1 MAESQETGREAPS
14 CGETRQRRD
23 AKGDGLPEAAGGSPV
38 ASADPEVEAE
48 KMTGHP
54 EKRPTPAGFG
64 LEIDD
69 SVGEASRSLS
79 DAREGAAASAGTGT
93 RENRLRRFLDRLRG
107 SIFRERPKSGPEST
121 VPPNLRPWTGEILP
135 HVRETR
141 DDGPL
146 VHLMDWIAWHSTLP
160 ADRYILHA
168 ERRRRRRESRVGRAL
183 RRFAAAVVGHAPGAP
198 PWLEEDREREDR

>member
-1 MAESQETGREAPS
+1 MAESSETGREAAAVGRAS
-14 CGETRQRRD
+14 QRDD
-23 AKGDGLPEAAGGSPV
+23 AEGDGLPEATGGSQ
-38 ASADPEVEAE
+38 AAFADPEVEAG
-48 KMTGHP
+48 KVTGHP
-54 EKRPTPAGFG
+54 KKRPTPAGFG

-79 DAREGAAASAGTGT
+79 DAREGAAASAGTRT

-107 SIFRERPKSGPEST
+107 SIFRERPKNGQESA

-146 VHLMDWIAWHSTLP
+146 VHLMDWIAWYTTLP